1 MKKNMKIVKPYSVEV
16 SEYEIISYISID
28 SGNFIVYTDG
38 KQLEN
43 GQIALY
49 VNRVSKEKE
58 EVFFDE
64 IEDEEVMQVINA
76 LKERLVNNE

>member
-1 MKKNMKIVKPYSVEV
+1 MEQEKKDNKIIINEK
-16 SEYEIISYISID
+16 EYEIISYISID
-28 SGNFIVYTDG
+28 SGNFIVYTDS

-49 VNRVSKEKE
+49 VNRVSQENKEIIL
-58 EVFFDE
+58 DE